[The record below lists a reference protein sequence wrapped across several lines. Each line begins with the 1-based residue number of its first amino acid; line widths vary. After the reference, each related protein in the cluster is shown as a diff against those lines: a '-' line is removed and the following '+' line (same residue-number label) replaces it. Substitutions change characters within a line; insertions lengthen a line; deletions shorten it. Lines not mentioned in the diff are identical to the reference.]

1 MLRVGLTGGIASGKS
16 TVARMLA
23 AGGARVLDADLVVR
37 DLLQPGTPVY
47 HEVVKHFGREI
58 VNPDGTINRKAL
70 ANAVF
75 PSGRVLELNRIVHPA
90 VVSHQDQ
97 WMAEIEGGDPQAIAV
112 VEAALI
118 LEAGVQGHF
127 DKIIVVTSPLEK
139 RGERFARK
147 HGLSLEAARTEVERR
162 SAAQMSDQEKVKFAD
177 YVIENSGEV
186 GGLEKQVQ
194 QILSQLHG
202 KSQRQPV
209 AARRKVSK

>member
-194 QILSQLHG
+194 QILTQLRA
-202 KSQRQPV
+202 KRQRPPV

>member
-1 MLRVGLTGGIASGKS
+1 MLRLGLTGGIASGKS

-23 AGGARVLDADLVVR
+23 ARGARVLDADMVVR

-58 VNPDGTINRKAL
+58 VNPDGTVDRRAL

-97 WMAEIEGGDPQAIAV
+97 WMAEIAGGDPQAIAV

-127 DKIIVVTSPLEK
+127 DKIIVVTCPLEK
-139 RGERFARK
+139 RSERFARK
-147 HGLSLEAARTEVERR
+147 HGLGLEAARTEVERR
-162 SAAQMSDQEKVKFAD
+162 SAAQMPDKEKIKFAD
-177 YVIENSGEV
+177 YVIDNSGEMA
-186 GGLEKQVQ
+186 GLEKQVQ
-194 QILSQLHG
+194 QIFSELHG
-202 KSQRQPV
+202 KPQRPPV
-209 AARRKVSK
+209 GVHRKVSK

>member
-139 RGERFARK
+139 RSERFARK

-162 SAAQMSDQEKVKFAD
+162 SAAQMPDQEKVKFAD
-177 YVIENSGEV
+177 YVIDNSGEV
-186 GGLEKQVQ
+186 GGLEKQVR
-194 QILSQLHG
+194 QILSQLRG
-202 KSQRQPV
+202 KRQRPPG